1 MKTAEDF
8 FNQYK
13 DCVMLPEGGYEY
25 LVDEPDFLVALTE
38 FAKLHVEA
46 ALKAASEEAE
56 AYYYDEQGDQGE
68 AFINKTSILDAYS
81 LKNIK

>member
-1 MKTAEDF
+1 M
-8 FNQYK
+8 
-13 DCVMLPEGGYEY
+13 
-25 LVDEPDFLVALTE
+25 TE
-38 FAKLHVEA
+38 FAKMHVEA

-56 AYYYDEQGDQGE
+56 AYYYDEQGEQNE